1 MEIIIEKGRWK
12 KIDEVKISRINLR
25 PYSITEVEKNA
36 EKILSENSR
45 DYSDR
50 THCNCCGK
58 EWKKGWDIYLAHTD
72 QGKKFI
78 CEHCAKKLAG
88 KIGHIPRRVLG

>member
-1 MEIIIEKGRWK
+1 MEIIIEKGKWK

-25 PYSITEVEKNA
+25 PYTVTEVAKNA

-50 THCNCCGK
+50 THCNCCGE
-58 EWKKGWDIYLAHTD
+58 EWKGGWSIYLTHTD
-72 QGKKFI
+72 QGKKLI
-78 CEHCAKKLAG
+78 CEPCKKKLEG
-88 KIGHIPRRVLG
+88 GI